1 MALFR
6 MAFFVFQAL
15 FSSFRVADFVIP
27 SFGQA
32 LFRLFVVSRGVISSF
47 LRGVFRRLPS
57 VISSFR
63 RAITP
68 AEKTKWHKSATIE
81 TTSLFNSEDHEI
93 PKVVRSNP
101 VRTIPKV

>member
-6 MAFFVFQAL
+6 MAFFVIQAL

-47 LRGVFRRLPS
+47 CVAFFVVCLALFR
-57 VISSFR
+57 
-63 RAITP
+63 
-68 AEKTKWHKSATIE
+68 
-81 TTSLFNSEDHEI
+81 LFAA
-93 PKVVRSNP
+93 P
-101 VRTIPKV
+101 